1 MRANTVV
8 MIALAIV
15 FGVVAV
21 VLANTWLSG
30 QRSLLARGD
39 KAPGHTI
46 VVAATPLRFGD
57 TLKADNLKEIPWSAA
72 ALPAG
77 AFQTKKQLL
86 DGDQKGERQVITA
99 IEANE
104 PVLGWKIT
112 GPGQRATLSATLDKG
127 MKAVAIRVNDVLGV
141 AGFVLPGDRVDI
153 LLTRHAR
160 NENGGQRSFVDVLLQ
175 NIKVLAI
182 DQVADD
188 RKDKPIVA
196 RAVTLEVNTQD
207 AQKLTL
213 AAGVGQLSLALR
225 QAASNKDEVTQR
237 VTVADLNGDEPKQ
250 VVEADPRLA
259 NVKEAVQ
266 KIDKK
271 LSNRIDSI
279 EKKLVADDKPA
290 APKELIKFVTPA
302 KPKVVSVGVTRDL
315 KRQVYEVPSADNIPS
330 AVTVARDATLN

>member
-8 MIALAIV
+8 MIALAVV

-21 VLANTWLSG
+21 FLANTWLSG

-57 TLKADNLKEIPWSAA
+57 TLKPDNLKEIPWSAA

-86 DGDQKGERQVITA
+86 DGVEKGDRQVITA

-153 LLTRHAR
+153 LLTRHTQD
-160 NENGGQRSFVDVLLQ
+160 EQGGQRSFVDVLLQ
-175 NIKVLAI
+175 SVKVLAI

-237 VTVADLNGDEPKQ
+237 VTVSDLSGDQPKPTQ
-250 VVEADPRLA
+250 ENPQLSRVS
-259 NVKEAVQ
+259 EAVQ
-266 KIDKK
+266 NVDKK

-279 EKKLVADDKPA
+279 EKKLTADDAPA
-290 APKELIKFVTPA
+290 APKEVIKFVTPP
-302 KPKVVSVGVTRDL
+302 KPSVVPVGVTRDL

-330 AVTVARDATLN
+330 VVTVAKDATLN

>member
-1 MRANTVV
+1 
-8 MIALAIV
+8 V

-21 VLANTWLSG
+21 FLANTWLSG

-39 KAPGHTI
+39 KTPGHTI
-46 VVAATPLRFGD
+46 VVAETPLRFGD
-57 TLKADNLKEIPWSAA
+57 TLKPDNLKEIPWSAA

-77 AFQTKKQLL
+77 AFQTKKELL
-86 DGDQKGERQVITA
+86 DGAEKGDRQVITA

-112 GPGQRATLSATLDKG
+112 GPGQRATLSATLDQG

-153 LLTRHAR
+153 LLTRHAQTD
-160 NENGGQRSFVDVLLQ
+160 EGGSRSFVDVLLQ

-196 RAVTLEVNTQD
+196 RAVTLEVSTQD

-225 QAASNKDEVTQR
+225 PAASAKDEVTQR
-237 VTVADLNGDEPKQ
+237 VTISDLTGDQPGAAQEKPQ
-250 VVEADPRLA
+250 LSRVS
-259 NVKEAVQ
+259 EAVQ
-266 KIDKK
+266 NIDKK
-271 LSNRIDSI
+271 LSNRIDTI
-279 EKKLVADDKPA
+279 EKKLTSDDRPV
-290 APKELIKFVTPA
+290 PVREVVKFVTLP
-302 KPKVVSVGVTRDL
+302 KPSVVPVGVTRDL
-315 KRQVYEVPSADNIPS
+315 KRQIYEVPSADGQS
-330 AVTVARDATLN
+330 VVTVAKEGTLN

>member
-21 VLANTWLSG
+21 FLANTWLSG
-30 QRSLLARGD
+30 QRSLLARNDNGS
-39 KAPGHTI
+39 GHTI
-46 VVAATPLRFGD
+46 VVAATSLRFGD
-57 TLKADNLKEIPWSAA
+57 TLTADNLKEIPWSTA

-77 AFQTKKQLL
+77 AFQTKKELL
-86 DGDQKGERQVITA
+86 DGDEKGDRQVITA

-112 GPGQRATLSATLDKG
+112 GPGQRATLSATLDQG

-153 LLTRHAR
+153 LLTRHAQTD
-160 NENGGQRSFVDVLLQ
+160 EGGSRSFVDVLLQ

-196 RAVTLEVNTQD
+196 RAVTLEVSTQD

-225 QAASNKDEVTQR
+225 PAASAKDEVTQR
-237 VTVADLNGDEPKQ
+237 VTISDLTGDQPGAMQEKPQ
-250 VVEADPRLA
+250 FSRVS
-259 NVKEAVQ
+259 EAVQ
-266 KIDKK
+266 NIDKK
-271 LSNRIDSI
+271 LSNRIDTI
-279 EKKLVADDKPA
+279 EKKLTSDDRPA
-290 APKELIKFVTPA
+290 PVREVVKFVTPP
-302 KPKVVSVGVTRDL
+302 KPSVVPVGVTRDL
-315 KRQVYEVPSADNIPS
+315 KRQIYEVPSADGQS
-330 AVTVARDATLN
+330 VVTVAKEGTLN

>member
-1 MRANTVV
+1 

-21 VLANTWLSG
+21 FLANTWLSG

-39 KAPGHTI
+39 RAPGHTI
-46 VVAATPLRFGD
+46 VVAATSLRFGD
-57 TLKADNLKEIPWSAA
+57 ALTPDNLKEISWSAT

-77 AFQTKKQLL
+77 AFQTKKALL
-86 DGDQKGERQVITA
+86 DGNEKGERQVITA

-112 GPGQRATLSATLDKG
+112 GPGQRATLSATIDKG

-153 LLTRHAR
+153 LLTRR
-160 NENGGQRSFVDVLLQ
+160 TQDDSGGQRSFVDVLLQ
-175 NIKVLAI
+175 SVKVLAI

-196 RAVTLEVNTQD
+196 RAITLEVSTQD

-225 QAASNKDEVTQR
+225 QAASNKDEITQR
-237 VTVADLNGDEPKQ
+237 VTVSDLSGDQPRPVAEVDPKLNGVAEDVQ
-250 VVEADPRLA
+250 
-259 NVKEAVQ
+259 NV
-266 KIDKK
+266 DKK
-271 LSNRIDSI
+271 LSNRIDTI
-279 EKKLVADDKPA
+279 ERKLTSDDAPV
-290 APKELIKFVTPA
+290 APKEVIKFVTPP
-302 KPKVVSVGVTRDL
+302 KPSVVPVGVTRGL
-315 KRQVYEVPSADNIPS
+315 KREVYEVPSVDGVSI
-330 AVTVARDATLN
+330 VTVDKDITIN